1 MIRKLYLVNFL
12 ICLFLLSFALFIQH
26 VGWQGIHYP
35 PCPLCILQR
44 IGFLGIGISSLLA
57 YFFTP
62 IRKLLLTL
70 SLFFSVYG
78 LGIALRHAWVIS
90 HPEVSC
96 GIDPLEVFI
105 NQFEIVSQMP
115 YFFKAD
121 GFCSMPLPPIL
132 FLTVPQWSLVFFSGF
147 LLMLLW
153 ALLKI
158 FRMGSKT

>member
-1 MIRKLYLVNFL
+1 
-12 ICLFLLSFALFIQH
+12 
-26 VGWQGIHYP
+26 
-35 PCPLCILQR
+35 
-44 IGFLGIGISSLLA
+44 
-57 YFFTP
+57 
-62 IRKLLLTL
+62 
-70 SLFFSVYG
+70 
-78 LGIALRHAWVIS
+78 
-90 HPEVSC
+90 
-96 GIDPLEVFI
+96 
-105 NQFEIVSQMP
+105 MP